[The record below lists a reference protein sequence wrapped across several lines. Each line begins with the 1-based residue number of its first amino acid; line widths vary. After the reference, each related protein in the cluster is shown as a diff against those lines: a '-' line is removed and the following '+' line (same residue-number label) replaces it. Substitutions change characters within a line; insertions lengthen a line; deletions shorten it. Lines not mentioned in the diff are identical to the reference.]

1 MSKKSKYTRVEGWDD
16 SEGFLTSE
24 QIEILKADEKANQS
38 NEGDSS
44 EWEELQIISDEVIDL
59 ITEHM
64 PRHKVSEEYK
74 NTQIFLLDKPEH
86 PLGNDGL
93 KRVYANLKDIE
104 IYPEDLDSI
113 K

>member
-44 EWEELQIISDEVIDL
+44 EWEELKILSDEVIDL

-74 NTQIFLLDKPEH
+74 NTQIFIK
-86 PLGNDGL
+86 L
-93 KRVYANLKDIE
+93 KE
-104 IYPEDLDSI
+104 
-113 K
+113 